1 MSKRRSQEPMSL
13 EARPTEDEV
22 RATVERTVDSV
33 RQFLTLLVRLAS
45 PSAGE
50 PKP

>member
-1 MSKRRSQEPMSL
+1 MNQRRKQQPASL

-22 RATVERTVDSV
+22 RASVDRAVDSI
-33 RQFLTLLVRLAS
+33 RDFLLMLARLAG
-45 PSAGE
+45 PPPGE